1 MADLNHSAAVT
12 PAVGIVA
19 TSMAG
24 VEMKDFGVA
33 MEKTIGCS
41 KVAATMLWQY
51 YAKTPVS
58 YSESSHLIK
67 RDNSGHKCLPFDE
80 KGDLTSLRD

>member
-12 PAVGIVA
+12 AAVGIVA

-51 YAKTPVS
+51 QAIKSVTYG
-58 YSESSHLIK
+58 ESIGNNTK
-67 RDNSGHKCLPFDE
+67 RVVF
-80 KGDLTSLRD
+80 SL